1 MEDKSPSGVTK
12 RNDGGKKQTEKKTKQ
27 QQRSGRCL
35 QTRLNESPST
45 HNKREQATTATRRR
59 RGRPGGRLLC
69 MFAKWPDKSFSEKK
83 EESN

>member
-12 RNDGGKKQTEKKTKQ
+12 RNDGGEKNKQKKKTKQ

-45 HNKREQATTATRRR
+45 HKKKGTSYDSDQEEAGLAGWQA
-59 RGRPGGRLLC
+59 PLHVC
-69 MFAKWPDKSFSEKK
+69 
-83 EESN
+83 